1 MDQQA
6 AAAMGIPGVEDQML
20 FLESETAAGGGQF
33 GKARELTRQAADS
46 ARRAQEK
53 ETAAEYQGHN
63 SLREALVGKADWAKE
78 DAQSAVAEIKGKTW

>member
-1 MDQQA
+1 MEQQA
-6 AAAMGIPGVEDQML
+6 AAAMGIPGVEDQMF
-20 FLESETAAGGGQF
+20 FLESETAADGGQF
-33 GKARELTRQAADS
+33 GKARDLTRRAADS

-78 DAQSAVAEIKGKTW
+78 DAQSRWQR